1 MVASWRERMERAASS
16 PRAQWTLA
24 VVSAAESV
32 FFPIPPDPM
41 LFAMGLACPA
51 RVFGYAAITLLA
63 SVFGGVVGYG
73 IGAFFMDSV
82 GWPLIGALGIAR
94 HYDTVRAWYA
104 AYDAWAVVVAGLTP
118 VPYKL
123 CTLTAGAF
131 GIRFWVFVVASVIGR
146 GLRFLTVAAL
156 VYWWGERARQLV
168 ERRLNWIVS
177 AGVLVVIVAA
187 VAFGVL
193 R

>member
-1 MVASWRERMERAASS
+1 MGRAARS

-24 VVSAAESV
+24 AVSAAEAI

-41 LFAMGLACPA
+41 LLAMGLACPA
-51 RVFGYAAITLLA
+51 RVFRYAAITVVA
-63 SVFGGVVGYG
+63 SVLGGVVGYG
-73 IGAFFMDSV
+73 IGAFFMDAV
-82 GWPLIGALGIAR
+82 GWPLIHALGIAR
-94 HYDTVRAWYA
+94 HYDTVQAWYT

-131 GIRFWVFVVASVIGR
+131 GVRFWVFVAASVIGR
-146 GLRFLTVAAL
+146 GVRFFAVAAL

-168 ERRLNWIVS
+168 EQRLNWIVS
-177 AGVLVVIVAA
+177 IGVLAVIMAA